1 MSNTKQ
7 NLIDIDL
14 KDLEYNVM
22 SKNHT
27 FTAII
32 VSISWLGR

>member
-27 FTAII
+27 FTSII